1 MAGPPADAES
11 DLENP
16 IRTSFFVRYSVS
28 ELEATDDA
36 WCGLGAERAE
46 DCAVPSTHAESK
58 QGESISRFGRIRT
71 EERLNDEL

>member
-11 DLENP
+11 ALENP
-16 IRTSFFVRYSVS
+16 VRTSFFVRSFVS
-28 ELEATDDA
+28 ELEATEDE

-46 DCAVPSTHAESK
+46 DCAVPSTHTESM